1 MFFREF
7 FSNVTTVKLF
17 VDTGTVAARSVTVV
31 KDLKEG
37 IITVQHAYIDK
48 ELMLLFREEWK
59 ILPIHWSIYIWIFS
73 VISQNSDKRPCSKD
87 SEHVRN
93 MKI

>member
-48 ELMLLFREEWK
+48 ELMLLFREE
-59 ILPIHWSIYIWIFS
+59 
-73 VISQNSDKRPCSKD
+73 
-87 SEHVRN
+87 
-93 MKI
+93 